1 MARPKDVCV
10 TCVIDT
16 EVDDKIESIAKKNG
30 RLKSAVINDALK
42 AYIGKKPSV
51 ADLS

>member
-10 TCVIDT
+10 TCIIET
-16 EVDDKIESIAKKNG
+16 EVDNKIEKIADKSG

>member
-1 MARPKDVCV
+1 MTKPKERCV
-10 TCVIDT
+10 TCIIET
-16 EVDDKIESIAKKNG
+16 STDDGIESIARRQK
-30 RLKSAVINDALK
+30 RLKSAIINDALK